1 MQELGVEVQKET
13 ETKAYELLASLSRRG
28 TPQKH
33 KGTCQKVAWT
43 GLRRNAVAPQTWKPH
58 VKKCVL
64 PVHWRSSASGE
75 R

>member
-43 GLRRNAVAPQTWKPH
+43 GLRRNAVAPQT
-58 VKKCVL
+58 
-64 PVHWRSSASGE
+64 
-75 R
+75 